1 MAHPSK
7 YLGVKSMEAHG
18 KPLRVLVVEDS
29 EDDTLLMVDQ
39 LAGGGYG
46 VAYTRVETAEQMSAA
61 LRRQTWD
68 LVIAD
73 YRMPHFSGP
82 AALEI
87 LCKSGLDIPFIL
99 VSGTAEEDAGVEMM
113 RAGACD
119 FIMKHSLTR
128 LGPAVDRELADA
140 ESRRQR
146 KLSEERE
153 RAAQV
158 QKREFYRRTILAATG
173 GKLVIAEPDEI
184 GRVAGPSVQS
194 WEIVELDSLREVR
207 DDIHRLASDYGMSEA
222 NVFAF
227 VGCAVEA
234 MANAHKHAGGGRVT
248 LHELPDGLLLVVSD
262 TGAGIETLAL
272 PDVALT
278 KGYSTADSLGMGY
291 KVMIEFAD
299 RLYLTTGPEGT
310 IVAIEKSLR
319 EKGSARDTMLETL
332 AGW

>member
-1 MAHPSK
+1 MAHPAK
-7 YLGVKSMEAHG
+7 YLGVKSMEAQG

-39 LAGGGYG
+39 LTEGGYD
-46 VAYTRVETAEQMSAA
+46 VAHTRVETAEQMSTA
-61 LRRQTWD
+61 LREQTWD
-68 LVIAD
+68 LIIAD

-82 AALEI
+82 AALQM
-87 LCKSGLDIPFIL
+87 LHQSGQDIPFIL
-99 VSGTAEEDAGVEMM
+99 VSGTAEVSTGVEMM

-119 FIMKHSLTR
+119 FIMKHNISR
-128 LGPAVDRELADA
+128 LGPAVDREIQEADN
-140 ESRRQR
+140 RRQR
-146 KLSEERE
+146 RLAEERE

-184 GRVAGPSVQS
+184 EGIAGPPVQS
-194 WEIVELDSLREVR
+194 WDIGELDDLRAVR
-207 DDIHRLASDYGMSEA
+207 DDIHRLAAGYGMFEA

-234 MANAHKHAGGGRVT
+234 MANAHKHAGGGQAT
-248 LHELPDGLLLVVSD
+248 LHKLPDGLMLVVSD
-262 TGAGIETLAL
+262 RGPGIETLAL

-278 KGYSTADSLGMGY
+278 RGYSTADSLGMGY

-299 RLYLTTGPEGT
+299 KLYLSTGPEGT
-310 IVAIEKSLR
+310 VVAIEKGLR
-319 EKGSARDTMLETL
+319 EQEPAKKQVLEKL